1 MTRPAGNWRFL
12 RPPDPNTAGHIGFL
26 MIDEA
31 RQIAV
36 DFAGLPELLRQ
47 TSGRSELA
55 TSQRDDKLAKLE
67 TSRSPQGA
75 PETWRLPRA
84 TQLPRVTGLPLVEA
98 PTSIP
103 SAISF
108 ELDAWTSTPLLRRP
122 SDPLPNW
129 TKFLIATAIAA
140 LPAGYFIFGNSD
152 RPDDAAVAPQTTT
165 SDIPPVESLPL
176 REAKATSAKS
186 TDIAVESKAE
196 PEVETASLQPTV
208 RLDTKPTENG
218 IEARSAHTSPK
229 RGRRSFAASRDTSTC
244 FPSASVVRQNYP
256 GGWPSWT
263 FRAPGHEGTRCWYA
277 ATRTAANDH
286 RSEMRRKETV
296 QSTEKLEVPVL
307 FGVQY

>member
-1 MTRPAGNWRFL
+1 M
-12 RPPDPNTAGHIGFL
+12 IG
-26 MIDEA
+26 EA

-36 DFAGLPELLRQ
+36 DFARLPELLRQ
-47 TSGRSELA
+47 TPSRSEVA
-55 TSQRDDKLAKLE
+55 TSQSNGKLAKLE
-67 TSRSPQGA
+67 TSGSPQGA

-98 PTSIP
+98 PTTIP

-108 ELDAWTSTPLLRRP
+108 EPDAWTSTPLLRRP
-122 SDPLPNW
+122 SDPVPNR
-129 TKFLIATAIAA
+129 TKILIATAVAA

-152 RPDDAAVAPQTTT
+152 RPDDVPVAPQTTT

-176 REAKATSAKS
+176 REAKAASANATSANA
-186 TDIAVESKAE
+186 TDITVESEAE
-196 PEVETASLQPTV
+196 PEVETALLHPTV
-208 RLDTKPTENG
+208 RLDTKANENG
-218 IEARSAHTSPK
+218 IEARSAHTLPK

-263 FRAPGHEGTRCWYA
+263 FRTPGHEGTRCWYA

-286 RSEMRRKETV
+286 RSEMRRKETG
-296 QSTEKLEVPVL
+296 QLTEKLEVPVL
-307 FGVQY
+307 FGIQY